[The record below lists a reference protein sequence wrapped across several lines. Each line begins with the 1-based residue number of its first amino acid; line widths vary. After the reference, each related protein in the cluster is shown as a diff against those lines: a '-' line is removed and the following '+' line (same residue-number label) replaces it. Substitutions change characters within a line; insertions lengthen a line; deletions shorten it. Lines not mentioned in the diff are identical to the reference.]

1 MRFIEIL
8 SVGAV
13 LVELSLAAASG
24 QGQGASLPKTT
35 FEENEGGWIVFGQDA
50 KVSVTHDA
58 ANVKEGKGA
67 LQYNY
72 NIAKGIMGAL
82 ALPTP
87 SGALTKM
94 KSMKFWIK
102 TDHTTPVAVFMQE
115 KDGGR
120 YTSGFTAEQ
129 DKWQRVEL
137 SASDFHLSQGPMD
150 PKDPNDKLDL
160 DKVENIGIGDF
171 GQFLIQADPNLA
183 GLFNIKPGPHTL
195 YVDDF
200 QVTEDTLTDSSPTSG
215 GEF

>member
-1 MRFIEIL
+1 MRFKIC
-8 SVGAV
+8 VGAGA
-13 LVELSLAAASG
+13 LFLALSFAAASG

-35 FEENEGGWIVFGQDA
+35 FEENEGGWTVFGQDA
-50 KVSVTHDA
+50 KVRVTHDA
-58 ANVKEGKGA
+58 ANIKEGKGA

-72 NIAKGIMGAL
+72 NIAKGSAGAL

-87 SGALTKM
+87 DGALTKM
-94 KSMKFWIK
+94 KSLKFWIR

-129 DKWQRVEL
+129 DKWQKVEL
-137 SASDFHLSQGPMD
+137 SAADFHLSQGPTD

-171 GQFLIQADPNLA
+171 GQFLIQADPTLA
-183 GLFNIKPGPHTL
+183 ALLNIKPGPQVL
-195 YVDDF
+195 YLDAF
-200 QVTEDTLTDSSPTSG
+200 QVSE
-215 GEF
+215 

>member
-8 SVGAV
+8 SVGVVA
-13 LVELSLAAASG
+13 LALSVAGTRS
-24 QGQGASLPKTT
+24 QGQGAALPKTL
-35 FEENEGGWIVFGQDA
+35 FEENEGGWIVFGKDA

-87 SGALTKM
+87 DGALTKM
-94 KSMKFWIK
+94 KSLKFWIK
-102 TDHTTPVAVFMQE
+102 TDHTTPIAVFMQE

-120 YTSGFTAEQ
+120 YTSGFTAEE
-129 DKWQRVEL
+129 DKWQKVRL
-137 SASDFHLSQGPMD
+137 SASDFHLSQGPTD

-183 GLFNIKPGPHTL
+183 ELFSIKAGPHVL
-195 YVDDF
+195 YMDDF
-200 QVTEDTLTDSSPTSG
+200 QVTEDALA
-215 GEF
+215 